1 MNISELARQL
11 KISTQELKDK
21 LPRLGFDIG
30 QKAIKVD
37 NRLAQRIIKE
47 WPKLKEQLREE
58 EMAKRE
64 AEKMEEIKKEKGLV
78 KLPNILTVKEFS
90 SRLGLPVNKVIGE
103 LMKNGIIAS
112 LNERIDRETAS
123 IVAEDLGFT
132 VEAEGTEEVME
143 KELSG
148 HEKIKQVLERDKDKS
163 LPRPPVVVIMG
174 HVDHGKTKL
183 LDTIRESNV
192 VDQEAGGITQHIGAY
207 QVEKNGQAITFIDTP
222 GHEAFT
228 AIRSRGAKVAD
239 IAILIVAADDSIKP
253 QTIEAIRIIQS
264 VKLPM
269 IVAINKID
277 KPEANLEKVKQDL
290 AQQNL
295 LPEDWGGKTICV
307 PISAKTG
314 QGIDD
319 LLAMILLVADLEKD
333 KIKANPN
340 QKAMG
345 TIIESNIDKGEGP
358 VATVLIQN
366 GTLKAG
372 DYIIIDESFYGKVR
386 TMKNFLNQEVKTAP
400 PSMPVKIIGL
410 KKAPQVGDIVEA
422 TNELKAS
429 QKRIKP
435 ARINQQM
442 PLASINGEEKE
453 EAGVKSIN
461 LIIKAD
467 TLSSAEAIG
476 ESLEKINLPEDFK
489 IKIVSKGLGNVTEV
503 DILKG
508 EATEAMVLAF
518 HVKAAPGAEDL
529 AREKKVSLKFYT
541 IIYKLIEDIE
551 EIINQLL
558 EPEIRIMETAKLK
571 ILAVFK
577 TDRDGMIVGGK
588 VLSGKIT
595 PDNKIR
601 VIKNG
606 QKAAEGK
613 ILKLQINKQ
622 DVNEAVEGQE
632 AGIQYEGKPIINQ
645 GDILEF
651 YKEEKIARHL
661 EK

>member
-1 MNISELARQL
+1 
-11 KISTQELKDK
+11 QELKDR

-30 QKAIKVD
+30 QRAIKVD
-37 NRLAQRIIKE
+37 DRLAQRIIGE
-47 WPKLKEQLREE
+47 WSGLNKQLLEQETAE
-58 EMAKRE
+58 QE
-64 AEKMEEIKKEKGLV
+64 AIKGPEVKKEKSLV
-78 KLPNILTVKEFS
+78 KLPNILTVKEFAV
-90 SRLGLPVNKVIGE
+90 RLGLPVNKVIGE

-123 IVAEDLGFT
+123 IVAEDLGFQI
-132 VEAEGTEEVME
+132 EAEGAEEVLE

-148 HEKIKQVLERDKDKS
+148 NQKIQQSLDQDKEKL
-163 LPRPPVVVIMG
+163 LPRAPVVVIMG

-183 LDTIRESNV
+183 LDTIRQSNV

-207 QVEKNGQAITFIDTP
+207 QVEKNGQPITFIDTP

-239 IAILIVAADDSIKP
+239 IAILIIAADDSIKP

-307 PISAKTG
+307 PVSAKSG
-314 QGIDD
+314 QGVDD
-319 LLAMILLVADLEKD
+319 LLSMILLVADMEKE
-333 KIKANPN
+333 KIKANPD
-340 QKAMG
+340 QPAIG

-372 DYIIIDESFYGKVR
+372 DYVMINESFYGKVR
-386 TMKNFLNQEVKTAP
+386 SMKNFLNQEVLAAT

-410 KKAPQVGDIVEA
+410 KKAPRVGDIVEA
-422 TNELKAS
+422 SQELAAA
-429 QKRIKP
+429 QRRIKP
-435 ARINQQM
+435 VRINQQR
-442 PLASINGEEKE
+442 LTATISGEEKE
-453 EAGVKSIN
+453 EAGAKTIN

-467 TLSSAEAIG
+467 TLSSAEAIS
-476 ESLEKINLPEDFK
+476 ESLEKINLPKDLK
-489 IKIVSKGLGNVTEV
+489 IKIVSKGLGNITET

-508 EATEAMVLAF
+508 EATEALVFGF
-518 HVKAAPGAEDL
+518 HVKPAPGAEDL
-529 AREKKVSLKFYT
+529 AREKKVKLQFYT

-551 EIINQLL
+551 VLIDQLL
-558 EPEIRIMETAKLK
+558 EPEIRIVETAKLK

-577 TDRDGMIVGGK
+577 TEKNGMIVGGRVLDGK
-588 VLSGKIT
+588 VT
-595 PDNKIR
+595 PDNLIR

-606 QKAAEGK
+606 KKVGEGR

-622 DVNEAVEGQE
+622 DVNEAVDSQE
-632 AGIQYEGKPIINQ
+632 VGIQYEGKPVIGQ